1 MLKPL
6 LTSFFHSFP
15 TNRQICSP
23 LPPLKEVQDRVKN
36 SLKVFRQD
44 HLRGLNPT
52 PYKVYFTFVKLYCFP
67 QI

>member
-1 MLKPL
+1 MLKPS
-6 LTSFFHSFP
+6 LTSFLHSFL

-23 LPPLKEVQDRVKN
+23 MPPLKEVQDRVKN

-52 PYKVYFTFVKLYCFP
+52 PYKVSFTFVKL
-67 QI
+67 